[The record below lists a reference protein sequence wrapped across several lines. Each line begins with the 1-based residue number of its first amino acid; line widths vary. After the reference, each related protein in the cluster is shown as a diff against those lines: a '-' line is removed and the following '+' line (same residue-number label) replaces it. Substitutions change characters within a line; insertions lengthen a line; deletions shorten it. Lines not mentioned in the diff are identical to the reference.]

1 MRIITSIAGNE
12 QTEPALVN
20 IEDKYLYLV
29 ACGRQALTNTN
40 HIFRCIRPEGKCK
53 NYMLQIVLAGKGHH
67 TLNHETTI
75 INAGQCILYEPNT
88 PQHIIHYGEDNA
100 DVIWMHFSG
109 FGVEEIVTSLGLRG
123 ISTLTNTTGFKQLLL
138 QMVQELTSPSQNSYL
153 ICQNY
158 LLNFLLTC
166 SQRVKGQSPHNLLSG
181 KISPALNH
189 IINNY
194 AKHSL
199 SIHEYAQMCFMSD
212 SRFSHL
218 FREVTGTTP
227 HKYILQKRIDNA
239 KALLSGS
246 DIKISEVAAYVG
258 FSDPYHFSRVF
269 SKDVGMS
276 PSQYRQQL
284 QCEVSEDEE
293 GEMM

>member
-1 MRIITSIAGNE
+1 MRIITSVGSNN
-12 QTEPALVN
+12 QNEPALQAIDN
-20 IEDKYLYLV
+20 KYLYLV
-29 ACGRQALTNTN
+29 ACGRQVLTNTN
-40 HIFRCIRPEGKCK
+40 HTFRCIRPAGSCK
-53 NYMLQIVLAGKGHH
+53 NYMLQVVLAGKGHH
-67 TLNHETTI
+67 TLNNQVITL
-75 INAGQCILYEPNT
+75 NAAQCILYEPNDS
-88 PQHIIHYGEDNA
+88 QHIIHYGVDNA
-100 DVIWMHFSG
+100 DVIWIHFSG
-109 FGVEEIVTSLGLRG
+109 YGAEEIVSLLELKG
-123 ISTLTNTTGFKQLLL
+123 ISTLTNTSGFKQILL
-138 QMVQELTSPSQNSYL
+138 QMVQELTTPSKNSYL

-158 LLNFLLTC
+158 LLNFLLMC
-166 SQRVKGQSPHNLLSG
+166 SQRIKGQSSHDLSSS

-189 IINNY
+189 MVNNY

-199 SIHEYAQMCFMSD
+199 SIHDYAQMCYMSD

-239 KALLSGS
+239 KALLSSS

-276 PSQYRQQL
+276 PTQYKQQFQTAFL
-284 QCEVSEDEE
+284 EE
-293 GEMM
+293 GDDVK